1 MEVTATANMSVLGA
15 VSGGGVGWGTI
26 FVTLITFSV
35 LLTLLK
41 KFALVPLKDVM
52 DQLQRDINKD
62 IVDADQ
68 AKLNAQKLEA
78 QNKQTLKETQEQ
90 VHKIL
95 EESKV
100 QARKQHEEIIHE
112 ANIRANGMI
121 ETAQNEIN
129 SEKERALAD
138 TNNQVSELSV
148 LIASKVLQKEI
159 SEKDQKELVE
169 KYIKEAGDK

>member
-1 MEVTATANMSVLGA
+1 MFVLGA
-15 VSGGGVGWGTI
+15 TEATGVQWGTI
-26 FVTLITFSV
+26 IVTAITFLV
-35 LLTLLK
+35 LLALLK
-41 KFALVPLKDVM
+41 KFAWGPLKEVM
-52 DQLQRDINKD
+52 DQRERDINKD
-62 IVDADQ
+62 IDDAEQ

-78 QNKQTLKETQEQ
+78 QNKQTLKETQEE

-95 EESKV
+95 EESKI

-129 SEKERALAD
+129 SQKERAIAD
-138 TNNQVSELSV
+138 INNQVSELSV

-159 SEKDQKELVE
+159 SEQDQKALVE